1 MMHIKSS
8 PTTPLVAGEKRP
20 KKESSQPQDTRK
32 VSSFI
37 QRFYLFG
44 NSPSTPHGAEAEP
57 EAPKVKKTKV
67 SNQQTTGDT
76 QPNSKSAATARPG
89 SSPST
94 DGTVSSSSEPSE
106 ELNPVQYPSYSVQRL
121 RQFWNNRLLSNQQ
134 PTGSSIDTLVRKA
147 KSATIGAPTGA
158 AARTVLRKSPSP
170 KATTRFQRNGSI
182 TRSGRRRFGTLDS
195 TESVRSGLDV
205 NLQRSAQPPKRSSH
219 AALLS
224 PDREAQRTLVE
235 KRPCVGS
242 TPVTAGPSA
251 RESFPLAVSTP
262 NGNQIH
268 WARRTELLGIR
279 ALTQEEKKQCAKMPL
294 RVENYVNS
302 YIDVDIQSVGG
313 QDEPTRNVSVPVQEP
328 PKDAL
333 EKLPPIPNTSTPVTT
348 PVRQPSTSSL
358 GRKGN
363 TPTRK
368 ISFMNNISPYNRKL
382 LACNGT
388 KVAALTSK
396 FNQMIQQDAGLLA
409 QVQKR
414 GGYLHK
420 CGNVAYKVIEDP
432 GSDGVYGFTSTG
444 RMSSARSSLRKKHSN
459 ASATSGGGSTAAAAT
474 ATATATAATAAG
486 TAGNR
491 TDESSDEI
499 SSSASSKNSSLRK
512 TGLRK
517 RPSLRKNIYRRPEWE
532 TGRSSLGVRKVL
544 EMFEPNL
551 HHGRGKRAE
560 SGDTGKP
567 PPGRSKPKVPDK
579 SEQVLQKTK
588 DFKSKKVVSEVV
600 EKSNRGALNEQVEEV
615 RGDVATASSADEHVV
630 DGSRQETNDSSAV
643 SEEAKSNDVSPKEAK
658 KGSNGITSKL
668 HKNSPRE
675 ASNAIVPSKGE
686 NLEPTEV
693 LSDGNNSFGEIHP
706 SHNWMDGTYD
716 QIDLE
721 EPTNGK
727 EISAVSKPNEII
739 SSQKVLKE
747 KEKSKSAVSKIQERL
762 TFRSSKKVTVENT
775 APRKEPS
782 EGVANRSDHDLGEDQ
797 AAYSSVEK
805 GSKQVT
811 EEPSPYH
818 AVKTSTGSN
827 QELIDVLPD
836 GDSSFGELHPSYNWT
851 DGTYDRKYVE
861 QAAQINAAYSSV
873 EKGSKKVTE
882 EPSLYNSVK
891 ASTGVNQELIE
902 VLSDGESSF
911 GELHPSY
918 SWMDGTYDQIDL
930 EEPTHGKEIAVAT
943 TEMSGSQKDP
953 KEKEKG
959 KSAVSKIQERLTF
972 RSSKKVA
979 VENPAPRKEPSE
991 EVANLSDNDFGE
1003 NHAEYSFLE
1012 KGSKQVTEEPS
1023 PHGAVQPDSSQT
1035 ETVVTSP
1042 KEGKEK
1048 KRSKSTVS
1056 KIYERLTFRS
1066 SKKMAAPSER
1076 SDEVVIIRE
1085 AEDANRKAPGLRRS
1099 FVSSIEIPSIHP
1111 DERAVASPSPE
1122 ASREESTE
1130 KDSSEQKILEAIS
1143 AVSQRIDNL
1152 SKSFSDLTLTD
1163 DENTQAKRT
1172 ADAEQEEDVQQVRP
1186 NASFLFRGMGSAG
1199 SRAGLDSKHASQ
1211 HNIVEAVNTVVINKS
1226 LSMDDH
1232 HFPCAR
1238 GETGRMSLNERSRAQ
1253 RGLEDDYEPV
1263 IQPEEKLPS
1272 AAGSKFCSTP
1282 SITIDLSELTSKI
1295 ESFVHKSKRESD
1307 NIYQS
1312 IPIKSQGTGNTALL
1326 HQPEDAISVNSYES
1340 FENYESIEHELLSST
1355 RKQNPEKASGEE
1367 DTYEICSPPPELP
1380 PAREDSRNDL
1390 TLPQPKRNLS
1400 SSPKTLPKHLQV
1412 TYQSNYE
1419 RIKYSKI
1426 PPRPPKPEEVPLP
1439 PRNSSTASTGATSSA
1454 ANVTLEASTSHSSST
1469 EQASSGAGGDL
1480 LDKSPHRQERIYEE
1494 NIYDTIRSADGV
1506 DYDDP
1511 ACGSAEL
1518 DPTQTTQPGGIRVGL
1533 SSRARQQPS
1542 PPADNV
1548 SLVSSN
1554 CYESI
1559 GLRLEYE
1566 RSMMLARRNL
1576 AGGSTTTLASDQIT
1590 NSLYGVT
1597 AGLASLTPPSERGSD
1612 TSNSADW
1619 TDISDEDET
1628 GERAD
1633 VTTAMTTGGS
1643 KRPNFIVVRERK
1655 RTHQTPLRSRKLAR
1669 ISHPKIDDD
1678 SDHHYESLYSIGS
1691 NDGRH
1696 QHQHDS
1702 NYTTL
1707 PSHAEG
1713 SPLSGNVTSGVNFH
1727 EHRAGGGGGGDASA
1741 AMLLPPDDE
1750 FDSFDSDDTDYEDE
1764 DDDRNRARTDSG
1776 VDIRNAKLP
1785 DPPPSSSQVYV
1796 LVQKIKNLGTL
1807 SEIAKSFH
1815 KLSKKKGTKGA
1826 TTTAGAGGG
1835 TYENTVLGSKH
1846 AGTKTGSKG
1855 MSSSTSSKSFKL
1867 PPLPLVGGGGG
1878 VPKPPPEDY
1887 EGAAVGSPHSG
1898 SHPAPPGSSL
1908 LLPASSPSLS
1918 SASTTA
1924 NRAAAATP
1932 LISSP
1937 VPEQSSSAGVRSTS
1951 ESSNVSGN
1959 VPKAPGTAGFS
1970 PADGATRKKSKSTK
1984 SLRSKLRKSLVSDST
1999 SLNIGSSFNGSRS
2012 TFYVTS
2018 ADVDSGIFNGSDGCL
2033 NPSASSVSQSQEMP
2047 TKPAEDNRRK
2057 SIASATGTTG
2067 HGRPTIPPPPPPAE
2081 AGKRTAASS
2090 SVSPLLAAS
2099 NSKSVSKKLGA
2110 TSWYAECGVFKQPH
2124 SFGTGSDQSL
2134 SNGKGDGSISPR
2146 SSLPPKDGGPTG
2158 AGSGGGVGG
2167 GNDRTLTSNGHTSAS
2182 SWYADIY
2189 QTSGASVASSSES
2202 SGVSTGGEGGPGD
2215 DHSHSMFVN
2224 EPLYQI
2230 YNAAKLESITR
2241 DIDAEISGRS
2251 EAELYDDGYEKI
2263 AERNRRRKTG
2273 GTGEQEGAEEGDE
2286 GGCSSSS
2293 GSSSTDGD
2301 DRGDDSA
2308 MHLRKPSRPTALE
2321 LIEPHI
2327 GKLRTLWCEVPE
2339 VRNSEILATLTPT
2352 EKRLQEAKFEI
2363 LTSEASYLKSLNL
2376 LRTHFVNHPAFRD
2389 TRILSSSE
2397 RKTLFSSIIPVQECS
2412 DRLLCDLENCWQDN
2426 IMLLGLSHSIYKH
2439 AEKHFHVY
2447 VTYCEHQAKI
2457 DRTLKALKANKPEFA
2472 RTLAALEAD
2481 PVCCSLSLSSFLMLP
2496 MQRIT
2501 RMRLLLDAVLQRCHP
2516 DDDDEFG
2523 SWESTFVL
2531 INRILTQCNDAAHRS
2546 EQLYEMELLSR
2557 QIEFPTNVRPLA
2569 IVPCGIGAAPSTMHR
2584 KLEKRG
2590 DLVHVLWR
2598 GDDAKLTFGKKFS
2611 KSNVYAFLFTDL
2623 LVLTKKKSDES
2634 YLVIDYCQRALLTVS
2649 SGDIVTGL
2657 PAKEMQTIG
2666 KNLIIMTLLENHE
2679 GKTIEMILS
2688 CPSETERERWLMVT
2702 EPPASE
2708 NPDEKIYEQW
2718 DCPQVIAVHP
2728 YQALQP
2734 DELDLDIKD
2743 VVNVHRKMAD
2753 GWYEGERIRDGAVGW
2768 FPSNYTKEIPSA
2780 HIRAKHIKQRHLLL
2794 TYTSKYIDTAT
2805 KAHHHYH
2812 NYYHQPQHQ
2821 QHHHHQLHHKQQH
2834 LQHQQQYHHHHQQQQ
2849 SKK

>member
-8 PTTPLVAGEKRP
+8 PTTPVVGEKRP
-20 KKESSQPQDTRK
+20 RAERRESPQQEPRK

-44 NSPSTPHGAEAEP
+44 NNANTPLDPEAET
-57 EAPKVKKTKV
+57 ETPKVKKAKA
-67 SNQQTTGDT
+67 SEQQTVDVKRDLK
-76 QPNSKSAATARPG
+76 P
-89 SSPST
+89 
-94 DGTVSSSSEPSE
+94 TVRSSSSESTVVGVQSSSDASE
-106 ELNPVQYPSYSVQRL
+106 ESNPVQYPSYSVQRL
-121 RQFWNNRLLSNQQ
+121 RQFWNNRLLSGSNQQ
-134 PTGSSIDTLVRKA
+134 TPSGSSIDTLVRKA

-170 KATTRFQRNGSI
+170 KAVTRFHRNGSI
-182 TRSGRRRFGTLDS
+182 TRSGRRRLTIDNSDS
-195 TESVRSGLDV
+195 TRIGADTCLRST
-205 NLQRSAQPPKRSSH
+205 QPPKRSSQ

-224 PDREAQRTLVE
+224 PDRGEVQRALVE
-235 KRPCVGS
+235 KRQCVGS
-242 TPVTAGPSA
+242 PTVASGSTV
-251 RESFPLAVSTP
+251 RDSFPLAIASST
-262 NGNQIH
+262 GSQIH

-279 ALTQEEKKQCAKMPL
+279 AVTREEKKQSLKMPL
-294 RVENYVNS
+294 RAENYVNS
-302 YIDVDIQSVGG
+302 FIDVDIQSVVE
-313 QDEPTRNVSVPVQEP
+313 QDNDKAMEAPHELPNEAV
-328 PKDAL
+328 
-333 EKLPPIPNTSTPVTT
+333 EKLPPISISNTPAT
-348 PVRQPSTSSL
+348 PVRQPNTSSL

-368 ISFMNNISPYNRKL
+368 ISFLNNISPYNRKL

-396 FNQMIQQDAGLLA
+396 FNQMIQQDAGLLE

-432 GSDGVYGFTSTG
+432 GTEGIYGFTASG
-444 RMSSARSSLRKKHSN
+444 RNSGARSSLRKKNSN
-459 ASATSGGGSTAAAAT
+459 ASITSAGGTASCAAT
-474 ATATATAATAAG
+474 G
-486 TAGNR
+486 GNK

-499 SSSASSKNSSLRK
+499 SSVSSKNSSIRK

-517 RPSLRKNIYRRPEWE
+517 RPSLRKNIYRRPDWE

-551 HHGRGKRAE
+551 HHSRGKRTE

-588 DFKSKKVVSEVV
+588 SKKVIREGGDRNNKRIQKDTLQSTRNDDSVDEMM
-600 EKSNRGALNEQVEEV
+600 EE
-615 RGDVATASSADEHVV
+615 SVV
-630 DGSRQETNDSSAV
+630 DGSKQVVTNEMLTDT
-643 SEEAKSNDVSPKEAK
+643 EARIPMPMHC
-658 KGSNGITSKL
+658 T
-668 HKNSPRE
+668 
-675 ASNAIVPSKGE
+675 
-686 NLEPTEV
+686 T
-693 LSDGNNSFGEIHP
+693 LS
-706 SHNWMDGTYD
+706 
-716 QIDLE
+716 
-721 EPTNGK
+721 
-727 EISAVSKPNEII
+727 
-739 SSQKVLKE
+739 SSQKIVFTPKHTTEQEENSSDLLETEECFPLQIASDTTALVENTGENALLSDVDNVFGEVDSIYDRIGEDNCTVHLNAKITTDSNDPIETVASKNEANE
-747 KEKSKSAVSKIQERL
+747 KDKNKSAVSKIHGRL
-762 TFRSSKKVTVENT
+762 MFRSSNKATAEISSPVSETLEENLIL
-775 APRKEPS
+775 PEENNCFS
-782 EGVANRSDHDLGEDQ
+782 EQYAT
-797 AAYSSVEK
+797 YSSIDK
-805 GSKQVT
+805 GNKNTGEAPAEDFVKRNY
-811 EEPSPYH
+811 EMEP
-818 AVKTSTGSN
+818 AT
-827 QELIDVLPD
+827 LP
-836 GDSSFGELHPSYNWT
+836 
-851 DGTYDRKYVE
+851 
-861 QAAQINAAYSSV
+861 
-873 EKGSKKVTE
+873 
-882 EPSLYNSVK
+882 
-891 ASTGVNQELIE
+891 
-902 VLSDGESSF
+902 
-911 GELHPSY
+911 
-918 SWMDGTYDQIDL
+918 
-930 EEPTHGKEIAVAT
+930 KEI
-943 TEMSGSQKDP
+943 
-953 KEKEKG
+953 
-959 KSAVSKIQERLTF
+959 
-972 RSSKKVA
+972 
-979 VENPAPRKEPSE
+979 
-991 EVANLSDNDFGE
+991 
-1003 NHAEYSFLE
+1003 
-1012 KGSKQVTEEPS
+1012 
-1023 PHGAVQPDSSQT
+1023 
-1035 ETVVTSP
+1035 
-1042 KEGKEK
+1042 KEK
-1048 KRSKSTVS
+1048 KKTKSTVS

-1066 SKKMAAPSER
+1066 SKKIVTPLEK
-1076 SDEVVIIRE
+1076 SDELVIIRE
-1085 AEDANRKAPGLRRS
+1085 EDNSRKTTGLRRS
-1099 FVSSIEIPSIHP
+1099 FVSSIEIPSMHSDETSFPPSQHTP
-1111 DERAVASPSPE
+1111 DSS
-1122 ASREESTE
+1122 SG
-1130 KDSSEQKILEAIS
+1130 KDTSEQKILDAIS
-1143 AVSQRIDNL
+1143 VVSQRIDNL
-1152 SKSFSDLTLTD
+1152 SKSFNDLTLS
-1163 DENTQAKRT
+1163 
-1172 ADAEQEEDVQQVRP
+1172 DAEHSKEDTLPNAEEDIQQVRP
-1186 NASFLFRGMGSAG
+1186 NASFLFRGMGAG
-1199 SRAGLDSKHASQ
+1199 GSGVDMGGKHASQ
-1211 HNIVEAVNTVVINKS
+1211 RNIVEAVNTVVINKS
-1226 LSMDDH
+1226 ISMDDH
-1232 HFPCAR
+1232 HFPCSR
-1238 GETGRMSLNERSRAQ
+1238 GEISRMSLNERSRAQ
-1253 RGLEDDYEPV
+1253 HSLENDYELV
-1263 IQPEEKLPS
+1263 TRPEEKPAQLE
-1272 AAGSKFCSTP
+1272 GQVFCSAP
-1282 SITIDLSELTSKI
+1282 SITIDLTELTTKI
-1295 ESFVHKSKRESD
+1295 ESFVHKSKRESE
-1307 NIYQS
+1307 NIYQC
-1312 IPIKSQGTGNTALL
+1312 IPRKSAISNLSQIL
-1326 HQPEDAISVNSYES
+1326 PEDAISINSYES
-1340 FENYESIEHELLSST
+1340 FENYESIEHEALSNM
-1355 RKQNPEKASGEE
+1355 RKQPAEKASREE

-1380 PAREDSRNDL
+1380 PAREDNRNDL

-1400 SSPKTLPKHLQV
+1400 TSPKTLPKHLQV

-1426 PPRPPKPEEVPLP
+1426 PPRPPKPEEIPLP
-1439 PRNSSTASTGATSSA
+1439 PRNNSTTNIATLT
-1454 ANVTLEASTSHSSST
+1454 NVTLESISST
-1469 EQASSGAGGDL
+1469 EATPSPGGDL
-1480 LDKSPHRQERIYEE
+1480 LDKSPHGQENIYEE

-1511 ACGSAEL
+1511 ACGGSSAEMEPSQANNP
-1518 DPTQTTQPGGIRVGL
+1518 PTRVRPSG
-1533 SSRARQQPS
+1533 SRQQPS
-1542 PPADNV
+1542 PPADSV

-1559 GLRLEYE
+1559 GLRLEYD
-1566 RSMMLARRNL
+1566 RHLTLTRRNM

-1590 NSLYGVT
+1590 NSLYGTT
-1597 AGLASLTPPSERGSD
+1597 AGLASLTPPSDRGSD

-1628 GERAD
+1628 ERTDMAP
-1633 VTTAMTTGGS
+1633 TAPGS

-1655 RTHQTPLRSRKLAR
+1655 RIHQTPLRSRKLAR

-1691 NDGRH
+1691 NEDR
-1696 QHQHDS
+1696 QQLVSSYSTSQADRS
-1702 NYTTL
+1702 VL
-1707 PSHAEG
+1707 PSAAG
-1713 SPLSGNVTSGVNFH
+1713 CNFH
-1727 EHRAGGGGGGDASA
+1727 QHRAGDSTA
-1741 AMLLPPDDE
+1741 AILLPNDDE
-1750 FDSFDSDDTDYEDE
+1750 FDSFDSDDTEEDYEDE
-1764 DDDRNRARTDSG
+1764 DEERNRARTDSG

-1785 DPPPSSSQVYV
+1785 DPPPSNSQVYV

-1815 KLSKKKGTKGA
+1815 KLSKKKPTKGSS
-1826 TTTAGAGGG
+1826 TGA
-1835 TYENTVLGSKH
+1835 TYENAATVLSSKPP
-1846 AGTKTGSKG
+1846 GSKG
-1855 MSSSTSSKSFKL
+1855 TKKSSSKTFIKL
-1867 PPLPLVGGGGG
+1867 PLPLVGGGGG

-1887 EGAAVGSPHSG
+1887 EHAPFAGT
-1898 SHPAPPGSSL
+1898 HPAQPGSCL
-1908 LLPASSPSLS
+1908 LLASSQSS
-1918 SASTTA
+1918 SSVSAS
-1924 NRAAAATP
+1924 NPPLAAM
-1932 LISSP
+1932 SSP
-1937 VPEQSSSAGVRSTS
+1937 VPEQSHGPPSTGVRSTS
-1951 ESSNVSGN
+1951 ESSNVSSN
-1959 VPKAPGTAGFS
+1959 MPGPHQSAL
-1970 PADGATRKKSKSTK
+1970 ADSVARKKSKSTK

-2018 ADVDSGIFNGSDGCL
+2018 ADVDSGIFNGSEGCL
-2033 NPSASSVSQSQEMP
+2033 NPPTSVSQSEMGP
-2047 TKPAEDNRRK
+2047 SKPLEDNRRK
-2057 SIASATGTTG
+2057 SIASAIGTTS
-2067 HGRPTIPPPPPPAE
+2067 HHRPSIPPPPPPAE
-2081 AGKRTAASS
+2081 ASKRTNVTSS
-2090 SVSPLLAAS
+2090 LSPLLTA
-2099 NSKSVSKKLGA
+2099 NKSSSKKLGA

-2134 SNGKGDGSISPR
+2134 SGGKPSSISPR
-2146 SSLPPKDGGPTG
+2146 SSIPPKTGDGG
-2158 AGSGGGVGG
+2158 AA
-2167 GNDRTLTSNGHTSAS
+2167 DRTLTNNGHTTS

-2241 DIDAEISGRS
+2241 DIDAEINGRT

-2263 AERNRRRKTG
+2263 AERNRRRTAA
-2273 GTGEQEGAEEGDE
+2273 EGGDE
-2286 GGCSSSS
+2286 GGSTSS
-2293 GSSSTDGD
+2293 GSSSTEGD
-2301 DRGDDSA
+2301 DRSDESSV
-2308 MHLRKPSRPTALE
+2308 HLRKPSRPTALE

-2457 DRTLKALKANKPEFA
+2457 DRTLKALRANKPEFA
-2472 RTLAALEAD
+2472 RTLTALEAD

-2516 DDDDEFG
+2516 EDDDEFG

-2569 IVPCGIGAAPSTMHR
+2569 IVPCGIGAATMHR

-2590 DLVHVLWR
+2590 ELVHLLWR
-2598 GDDAKLTFGKKFS
+2598 GDDAKLTFGKKMS

-2623 LVLTKKKSDES
+2623 LVLTKKKSDDS

-2649 SGDIVTGL
+2649 SGDIVPGL

-2679 GKTIEMILS
+2679 GKTIEMFLS

-2805 KAHHHYH
+2805 KAH
-2812 NYYHQPQHQ
+2812 
-2821 QHHHHQLHHKQQH
+2821 QH
-2834 LQHQQQYHHHHQQQQ
+2834 LHHHQQQQ
-2849 SKK
+2849 QQLQHHYHQHVKK

>member
-67 SNQQTTGDT
+67 SNQQTGDT
-76 QPNSKSAATARPG
+76 QPNCKSAATARPG

-195 TESVRSGLDV
+195 SESVRSGLDV

-224 PDREAQRTLVE
+224 PDREAQRTLVD

-242 TPVTAGPSA
+242 TPATAGSSA

-262 NGNQIH
+262 NGSQIH

-279 ALTQEEKKQCAKMPL
+279 ALTQEEKKQSAKMPL

-313 QDEPTRNVSVPVQEP
+313 QDEPARNVSVPVQEP
-328 PKDAL
+328 PKDVL
-333 EKLPPIPNTSTPVTT
+333 EKLPPIPNTSTPVT
-348 PVRQPSTSSL
+348 PARQPSTSSL

-420 CGNVAYKVIEDP
+420 CGNVAYK
-432 GSDGVYGFTSTG
+432 
-444 RMSSARSSLRKKHSN
+444 
-459 ASATSGGGSTAAAAT
+459 
-474 ATATATAATAAG
+474 
-486 TAGNR
+486 
-491 TDESSDEI
+491 
-499 SSSASSKNSSLRK
+499 
-512 TGLRK
+512 
-517 RPSLRKNIYRRPEWE
+517 WE

-551 HHGRGKRAE
+551 HHGRGKRTE

-588 DFKSKKVVSEVV
+588 DFKSKKVVGEVV
-600 EKSNRGALNEQVEEV
+600 EKSNRG
-615 RGDVATASSADEHVV
+615 G
-630 DGSRQETNDSSAV
+630 
-643 SEEAKSNDVSPKEAK
+643 PK
-658 KGSNGITSKL
+658 
-668 HKNSPRE
+668 
-675 ASNAIVPSKGE
+675 
-686 NLEPTEV
+686 
-693 LSDGNNSFGEIHP
+693 
-706 SHNWMDGTYD
+706 D
-716 QIDLE
+716 QIE
-721 EPTNGK
+721 E
-727 EISAVSKPNEII
+727 
-739 SSQKVLKE
+739 
-747 KEKSKSAVSKIQERL
+747 
-762 TFRSSKKVTVENT
+762 
-775 APRKEPS
+775 
-782 EGVANRSDHDLGEDQ
+782 
-797 AAYSSVEK
+797 
-805 GSKQVT
+805 
-811 EEPSPYH
+811 
-818 AVKTSTGSN
+818 
-827 QELIDVLPD
+827 
-836 GDSSFGELHPSYNWT
+836 
-851 DGTYDRKYVE
+851 
-861 QAAQINAAYSSV
+861 
-873 EKGSKKVTE
+873 
-882 EPSLYNSVK
+882 
-891 ASTGVNQELIE
+891 
-902 VLSDGESSF
+902 
-911 GELHPSY
+911 
-918 SWMDGTYDQIDL
+918 
-930 EEPTHGKEIAVAT
+930 
-943 TEMSGSQKDP
+943 
-953 KEKEKG
+953 
-959 KSAVSKIQERLTF
+959 
-972 RSSKKVA
+972 
-979 VENPAPRKEPSE
+979 
-991 EVANLSDNDFGE
+991 
-1003 NHAEYSFLE
+1003 
-1012 KGSKQVTEEPS
+1012 
-1023 PHGAVQPDSSQT
+1023 
-1035 ETVVTSP
+1035 
-1042 KEGKEK
+1042 
-1048 KRSKSTVS
+1048 
-1056 KIYERLTFRS
+1056 
-1066 SKKMAAPSER
+1066 KMAAPSER

-1085 AEDANRKAPGLRRS
+1085 AEEAYRKASGLRRS

-1163 DENTQAKRT
+1163 DENPQAKRT

-1211 HNIVEAVNTVVINKS
+1211 HNIVEAVNTIVINKS

-1263 IQPEEKLPS
+1263 TRPEEKLPS

-1312 IPIKSQGTGNTALL
+1312 IPIKPHVTGNAALL

-1439 PRNSSTASTGATSSA
+1439 PRNSSTASTGTTSPA

-1518 DPTQTTQPGGIRVGL
+1518 DPTQTTQGGSPGGIRVGL

-1619 TDISDEDET
+1619 TDISDEDEA

-1633 VTTAMTTGGS
+1633 VTTAITTGGS

-1669 ISHPKIDDD
+1669 ISHPKID
-1678 SDHHYESLYSIGS
+1678 
-1691 NDGRH
+1691 
-1696 QHQHDS
+1696 
-1702 NYTTL
+1702 
-1707 PSHAEG
+1707 
-1713 SPLSGNVTSGVNFH
+1713 
-1727 EHRAGGGGGGDASA
+1727 
-1741 AMLLPPDDE
+1741 
-1750 FDSFDSDDTDYEDE
+1750 
-1764 DDDRNRARTDSG
+1764 
-1776 VDIRNAKLP
+1776 
-1785 DPPPSSSQVYV
+1785 
-1796 LVQKIKNLGTL
+1796 
-1807 SEIAKSFH
+1807 
-1815 KLSKKKGTKGA
+1815 
-1826 TTTAGAGGG
+1826 
-1835 TYENTVLGSKH
+1835 
-1846 AGTKTGSKG
+1846 
-1855 MSSSTSSKSFKL
+1855 
-1867 PPLPLVGGGGG
+1867 
-1878 VPKPPPEDY
+1878 
-1887 EGAAVGSPHSG
+1887 
-1898 SHPAPPGSSL
+1898 
-1908 LLPASSPSLS
+1908 
-1918 SASTTA
+1918 
-1924 NRAAAATP
+1924 
-1932 LISSP
+1932 
-1937 VPEQSSSAGVRSTS
+1937 
-1951 ESSNVSGN
+1951 
-1959 VPKAPGTAGFS
+1959 
-1970 PADGATRKKSKSTK
+1970 
-1984 SLRSKLRKSLVSDST
+1984 
-1999 SLNIGSSFNGSRS
+1999 
-2012 TFYVTS
+2012 
-2018 ADVDSGIFNGSDGCL
+2018 
-2033 NPSASSVSQSQEMP
+2033 
-2047 TKPAEDNRRK
+2047 
-2057 SIASATGTTG
+2057 
-2067 HGRPTIPPPPPPAE
+2067 
-2081 AGKRTAASS
+2081 GK
-2090 SVSPLLAAS
+2090 
-2099 NSKSVSKKLGA
+2099 
-2110 TSWYAECGVFKQPH
+2110 
-2124 SFGTGSDQSL
+2124 
-2134 SNGKGDGSISPR
+2134 
-2146 SSLPPKDGGPTG
+2146 
-2158 AGSGGGVGG
+2158 
-2167 GNDRTLTSNGHTSAS
+2167 
-2182 SWYADIY
+2182 
-2189 QTSGASVASSSES
+2189 
-2202 SGVSTGGEGGPGD
+2202 
-2215 DHSHSMFVN
+2215 
-2224 EPLYQI
+2224 
-2230 YNAAKLESITR
+2230 
-2241 DIDAEISGRS
+2241 
-2251 EAELYDDGYEKI
+2251 
-2263 AERNRRRKTG
+2263 
-2273 GTGEQEGAEEGDE
+2273 
-2286 GGCSSSS
+2286 
-2293 GSSSTDGD
+2293 
-2301 DRGDDSA
+2301 
-2308 MHLRKPSRPTALE
+2308 
-2321 LIEPHI
+2321 
-2327 GKLRTLWCEVPE
+2327 
-2339 VRNSEILATLTPT
+2339 
-2352 EKRLQEAKFEI
+2352 
-2363 LTSEASYLKSLNL
+2363 
-2376 LRTHFVNHPAFRD
+2376 
-2389 TRILSSSE
+2389 
-2397 RKTLFSSIIPVQECS
+2397 
-2412 DRLLCDLENCWQDN
+2412 
-2426 IMLLGLSHSIYKH
+2426 
-2439 AEKHFHVY
+2439 
-2447 VTYCEHQAKI
+2447 
-2457 DRTLKALKANKPEFA
+2457 
-2472 RTLAALEAD
+2472 
-2481 PVCCSLSLSSFLMLP
+2481 
-2496 MQRIT
+2496 
-2501 RMRLLLDAVLQRCHP
+2501 
-2516 DDDDEFG
+2516 
-2523 SWESTFVL
+2523 
-2531 INRILTQCNDAAHRS
+2531 
-2546 EQLYEMELLSR
+2546 
-2557 QIEFPTNVRPLA
+2557 
-2569 IVPCGIGAAPSTMHR
+2569 
-2584 KLEKRG
+2584 
-2590 DLVHVLWR
+2590 
-2598 GDDAKLTFGKKFS
+2598 
-2611 KSNVYAFLFTDL
+2611 
-2623 LVLTKKKSDES
+2623 
-2634 YLVIDYCQRALLTVS
+2634 
-2649 SGDIVTGL
+2649 
-2657 PAKEMQTIG
+2657 
-2666 KNLIIMTLLENHE
+2666 
-2679 GKTIEMILS
+2679 
-2688 CPSETERERWLMVT
+2688 
-2702 EPPASE
+2702 
-2708 NPDEKIYEQW
+2708 
-2718 DCPQVIAVHP
+2718 
-2728 YQALQP
+2728 
-2734 DELDLDIKD
+2734 
-2743 VVNVHRKMAD
+2743 
-2753 GWYEGERIRDGAVGW
+2753 
-2768 FPSNYTKEIPSA
+2768 
-2780 HIRAKHIKQRHLLL
+2780 
-2794 TYTSKYIDTAT
+2794 
-2805 KAHHHYH
+2805 
-2812 NYYHQPQHQ
+2812 
-2821 QHHHHQLHHKQQH
+2821 
-2834 LQHQQQYHHHHQQQQ
+2834 
-2849 SKK
+2849 

>member
-8 PTTPLVAGEKRP
+8 PATPVVGEKRP
-20 KKESSQPQDTRK
+20 KPGKREPLQQEPRK

-44 NSPSTPHGAEAEP
+44 NNTSTTFGSEAEP
-57 EAPKVKKTKV
+57 ETPKAKKAKAAE
-67 SNQQTTGDT
+67 QQTVDVKRDT
-76 QPNSKSAATARPG
+76 KSAIR
-89 SSPST
+89 ST
-94 DGTVSSSSEPSE
+94 SSESTGIGTQSQSSDVSDEPS
-106 ELNPVQYPSYSVQRL
+106 PVQYPSYSVQRL
-121 RQFWNNRLLSNQQ
+121 RQFWNNRLLSGSAQQ
-134 PTGSSIDTLVRKA
+134 TATGSSIDTLVRKS
-147 KSATIGAPTGA
+147 KSATIGTPTGV

-170 KATTRFQRNGSI
+170 KAVTRFHRNGSI
-182 TRSGRRRFGTLDS
+182 TRSGRRRLTIDNSDS
-195 TESVRSGLDV
+195 TRIGTEAGFRSTQG
-205 NLQRSAQPPKRSSH
+205 PKRTSQ

-224 PDREAQRTLVE
+224 PDREVQRALVE
-235 KRPCVGS
+235 KRQCVGS
-242 TPVTAGPSA
+242 PTVAAGSTK
-251 RESFPLAVSTP
+251 RDSFPLAIATP
-262 NGNQIH
+262 TGGQIH

-279 ALTQEEKKQCAKMPL
+279 ALTQEEKKQSCKMPL

-302 YIDVDIQSVGG
+302 YIDVDIQSVGE
-313 QDEPTRNVSVPVQEP
+313 QDEGKVKEAIAATHEP
-328 PKDAL
+328 SNDVV
-333 EKLPPIPNTSTPVTT
+333 EKLPPISHTVTPVT
-348 PVRQPSTSSL
+348 PVRQTNTSSL

-368 ISFMNNISPYNRKL
+368 ISFLNNISPYNRKL

-396 FNQMIQQDAGLLA
+396 FNQMIQQDAGLLV

-432 GSDGVYGFTSTG
+432 GTEGGYGFTA
-444 RMSSARSSLRKKHSN
+444 SSRNSGARSSLRKKNSN
-459 ASATSGGGSTAAAAT
+459 ASATSAGGGTT
-474 ATATATAATAAG
+474 GGAG
-486 TAGNR
+486 TAGGNK

-499 SSSASSKNSSLRK
+499 SSVSSKNSSIRK

-517 RPSLRKNIYRRPEWE
+517 RPSLRKNIYRRPDWE
-532 TGRSSLGVRKVL
+532 AGRSSLGVRKVL

-551 HHGRGKRAE
+551 HHTRGKRAE

-588 DFKSKKVVSEVV
+588 DIKSKKVTNGAGDRDNKRIQTDASHVS
-600 EKSNRGALNEQVEEV
+600 
-615 RGDVATASSADEHVV
+615 GDVESAEMIEQCVV
-630 DGSRQETNDSSAV
+630 DGGEEVTNEKLNVSEAYVPMPGECNSLNDSQKIVFTPKHTTEQDKNKNDSSKIYEYLPIEVSSDSIVPLVDNSEDSTTLRSVNSNV
-643 SEEAKSNDVSPKEAK
+643 SEELDSSCDRIGFVENSAIDINEKATTINIQPIETVIAINEA
-658 KGSNGITSKL
+658 
-668 HKNSPRE
+668 
-675 ASNAIVPSKGE
+675 
-686 NLEPTEV
+686 
-693 LSDGNNSFGEIHP
+693 
-706 SHNWMDGTYD
+706 
-716 QIDLE
+716 
-721 EPTNGK
+721 
-727 EISAVSKPNEII
+727 NER
-739 SSQKVLKE
+739 
-747 KEKSKSAVSKIQERL
+747 EKSKSAASKIHGRL
-762 TFRSSKKVTVENT
+762 TFRSSK
-775 APRKEPS
+775 
-782 EGVANRSDHDLGEDQ
+782 
-797 AAYSSVEK
+797 
-805 GSKQVT
+805 
-811 EEPSPYH
+811 
-818 AVKTSTGSN
+818 TSTTEISPALSEKLDEN
-827 QELIDVLPD
+827 VTLSQEDD
-836 GDSSFGELHPSYNWT
+836 SFGEHYAT
-851 DGTYDRKYVE
+851 
-861 QAAQINAAYSSV
+861 YSSID
-873 EKGSKKVTE
+873 KGNKNAGETTTDISTKRSNDM
-882 EPSLYNSVK
+882 EP
-891 ASTGVNQELIE
+891 
-902 VLSDGESSF
+902 
-911 GELHPSY
+911 
-918 SWMDGTYDQIDL
+918 
-930 EEPTHGKEIAVAT
+930 
-943 TEMSGSQKDP
+943 
-953 KEKEKG
+953 
-959 KSAVSKIQERLTF
+959 VS
-972 RSSKKVA
+972 
-979 VENPAPRKEPSE
+979 
-991 EVANLSDNDFGE
+991 
-1003 NHAEYSFLE
+1003 
-1012 KGSKQVTEEPS
+1012 
-1023 PHGAVQPDSSQT
+1023 
-1035 ETVVTSP
+1035 SP
-1042 KEGKEK
+1042 KEIKEK
-1048 KRSKSTVS
+1048 KKSKSTVS

-1066 SKKMAAPSER
+1066 SKKIVTPLEK
-1076 SDEVVIIRE
+1076 SDELVIIRE
-1085 AEDANRKAPGLRRS
+1085 EDNSRKATGLRRS
-1099 FVSSIEIPSIHP
+1099 FVSSIEIPTIHL
-1111 DERAVASPSPE
+1111 DEAIAPSSYAPTPE
-1122 ASREESTE
+1122 ASSG
-1130 KDSSEQKILEAIS
+1130 KDTSEQKILDAIN

-1152 SKSFSDLTLTD
+1152 SKSFNDLTLTD
-1163 DENTQAKRT
+1163 SELSKEYTPPSAE
-1172 ADAEQEEDVQQVRP
+1172 ADIQQVRP
-1186 NASFLFRGMGSAG
+1186 NTSFLFRGMGAG
-1199 SRAGLDSKHASQ
+1199 GSNADMGSKHASQ
-1211 HNIVEAVNTVVINKS
+1211 RKIVEAVNTVVINKS
-1226 LSMDDH
+1226 ISMDDH
-1232 HFPCAR
+1232 HFPYAR
-1238 GETGRMSLNERSRAQ
+1238 GEIGRMSLNERSRVQ
-1253 RGLEDDYEPV
+1253 RSLEDDYELVTRPD
-1263 IQPEEKLPS
+1263 EKPAQS
-1272 AAGSKFCSTP
+1272 VETVSCSSP
-1282 SITIDLSELTSKI
+1282 SITIDLTELTSKI

-1312 IPIKSQGTGNTALL
+1312 IPRKCSTTSKSHLL
-1326 HQPEDAISVNSYES
+1326 PEDTISINSYES
-1340 FENYESIEHELLSST
+1340 FENYESIEHDVLTST
-1355 RKQNPEKASGEE
+1355 RKQNTEVASREE

-1380 PAREDSRNDL
+1380 PAREDNRNDL

-1400 SSPKTLPKHLQV
+1400 TSPKTLPKHLQV

-1426 PPRPPKPEEVPLP
+1426 PPRPPKPEEIPLP
-1439 PRNSSTASTGATSSA
+1439 PRNNSTTNIAILP
-1454 ANVTLEASTSHSSST
+1454 NVLVESISST
-1469 EQASSGAGGDL
+1469 EDTPSPGGDL
-1480 LDKSPHRQERIYEE
+1480 LDKSPHGQENIYEE

-1511 ACGSAEL
+1511 ACGGSSAEME
-1518 DPTQTTQPGGIRVGL
+1518 PTQANSPPSRV
-1533 SSRARQQPS
+1533 SPRQQPS
-1542 PPADNV
+1542 PPADSV

-1559 GLRLEYE
+1559 GLRLEYD
-1566 RSMMLARRNL
+1566 RNLTLTRRNM

-1590 NSLYGVT
+1590 NSLYGTT

-1628 GERAD
+1628 ERTDMAPI
-1633 VTTAMTTGGS
+1633 APGS

-1691 NDGRH
+1691 NEDRQQHVSNCSTSHGDKPVLSSPAGINFH
-1696 QHQHDS
+1696 QH
-1702 NYTTL
+1702 
-1707 PSHAEG
+1707 
-1713 SPLSGNVTSGVNFH
+1713 
-1727 EHRAGGGGGGDASA
+1727 RAAVEPNASI
-1741 AMLLPPDDE
+1741 LLPNDDE
-1750 FDSFDSDDTDYEDE
+1750 FDSFDSDDTEEDYED
-1764 DDDRNRARTDSG
+1764 DDEERNRARTDSG

-1815 KLSKKKGTKGA
+1815 KLSKKKPTKGS
-1826 TTTAGAGGG
+1826 AGA
-1835 TYENTVLGSKH
+1835 TYENAATVLSPKLPGK
-1846 AGTKTGSKG
+1846 GTK
-1855 MSSSTSSKSFKL
+1855 SKSFKL
-1867 PPLPLVGGGGG
+1867 PIPLVGGGGG

-1887 EGAAVGSPHSG
+1887 ENAPFSG
-1898 SHPAPPGSSL
+1898 THPVPPGSSL
-1908 LLPASSPSLS
+1908 LLASSQS
-1918 SASTTA
+1918 SSSVSMS
-1924 NRAAAATP
+1924 NPPYAAV
-1932 LISSP
+1932 SSP
-1937 VPEQSSSAGVRSTS
+1937 IPEQTLGPPSAGVRSTS
-1951 ESSNVSGN
+1951 ESSNVSSY
-1959 VPKAPGTAGFS
+1959 VPGSQQSAL
-1970 PADGATRKKSKSTK
+1970 ADCATRKKSKSTK

-2018 ADVDSGIFNGSDGCL
+2018 ADVDSGIFNGSEGCF
-2033 NPSASSVSQSQEMP
+2033 NPPTSVSQSDMGSS
-2047 TKPAEDNRRK
+2047 KPLDDHRRK
-2057 SIASATGTTG
+2057 SIASAIGTTS
-2067 HGRPTIPPPPPPAE
+2067 HHRPTIPPPPPPAE
-2081 AGKRTAASS
+2081 TGKRTSITSS
-2090 SVSPLLAAS
+2090 LSPELSA
-2099 NSKSVSKKLGA
+2099 NKSSSKKLGA

-2134 SNGKGDGSISPR
+2134 SGGKPSSISPR
-2146 SSLPPKDGGPTG
+2146 SSIPAKNGD
-2158 AGSGGGVGG
+2158 AAVHVE
-2167 GNDRTLTSNGHTSAS
+2167 RTLPNGGHTTS

-2241 DIDAEISGRS
+2241 DIDAEISGRT

-2263 AERNRRRKTG
+2263 AERNRRRN
-2273 GTGEQEGAEEGDE
+2273 AAEGDE
-2286 GGCSSSS
+2286 GGSTTS

-2301 DRGDDSA
+2301 DRSDESS

-2457 DRTLKALKANKPEFA
+2457 DRTLKALRANKPEFA
-2472 RTLAALEAD
+2472 RTLTALEAD

-2516 DDDDEFG
+2516 EDDDEFS

-2569 IVPCGIGAAPSTMHR
+2569 IVPCGIGAATMHR

-2590 DLVHVLWR
+2590 ELVHLLWR
-2598 GDDAKLTFGKKFS
+2598 GDDAKLTFGKKIS

-2649 SGDIVTGL
+2649 SGDIVPGL
-2657 PAKEMQTIG
+2657 PAKEMHAIG

-2679 GKTIEMILS
+2679 GKTIEMFLS

-2805 KAHHHYH
+2805 KGH
-2812 NYYHQPQHQ
+2812 
-2821 QHHHHQLHHKQQH
+2821 QH
-2834 LQHQQQYHHHHQQQQ
+2834 LHQQQQ
-2849 SKK
+2849 QQLQHHYQQHGKK

>member
-89 SSPST
+89 STPST

-106 ELNPVQYPSYSVQRL
+106 ELHPVQYPSYSVQRL

-195 TESVRSGLDV
+195 SESVRSGLDV

-262 NGNQIH
+262 NGSQIH

-279 ALTQEEKKQCAKMPL
+279 ALTQEEKKQSAKMPL

-313 QDEPTRNVSVPVQEP
+313 QDEPARNVTVPVQEP
-328 PKDAL
+328 PKDVL

-348 PVRQPSTSSL
+348 PARQPSTSSL

-459 ASATSGGGSTAAAAT
+459 ASATTGGGATA
-474 ATATATAATAAG
+474 ATATATAATSAG

-615 RGDVATASSADEHVV
+615 RGDVATARTADEHVV
-630 DGSRQETNDSSAV
+630 DGYRQETKESSPV
-643 SEEAKSNDVSPKEAK
+643 SKEAKSKDVSPKEAK

-693 LSDGNNSFGEIHP
+693 LSDGNNSFGEMHP

-727 EISAVSKPNEII
+727 EISAVSKPNEMI

-782 EGVANRSDHDLGEDQ
+782 EGVANHSDHDLGEDQ

-805 GSKQVT
+805 GSNQVT
-811 EEPSPYH
+811 EEPSP
-818 AVKTSTGSN
+818 VKTSTGSN

-882 EPSLYNSVK
+882 EPSPYNSVK
-891 ASTGVNQELIE
+891 ASTGANQELIE

-911 GELHPSY
+911 RELHPSY

-930 EEPTHGKEIAVAT
+930 EEPTHGKEIAVASAT
-943 TEMSGSQKDP
+943 TEMNASQKDP

-979 VENPAPRKEPSE
+979 VENAAPRKEPSE
-991 EVANLSDNDFGE
+991 EVAILSDDDFGE

-1099 FVSSIEIPSIHP
+1099 FMSSIEIPSIHP

-1130 KDSSEQKILEAIS
+1130 NDSSEQKILEAIS

-1312 IPIKSQGTGNTALL
+1312 IPIKSQGTSNTALL

-1518 DPTQTTQPGGIRVGL
+1518 DPMQTTQPGGIRVGL

-1633 VTTAMTTGGS
+1633 VTTAMATGGS

-1696 QHQHDS
+1696 QHQHDA

-1707 PSHAEG
+1707 PPHVDG
-1713 SPLSGNVTSGVNFH
+1713 SLLSGNAASGVNFH
-1727 EHRAGGGGGGDASA
+1727 EHRAGGGGGDASA

-1826 TTTAGAGGG
+1826 TTATGAGAGGG
-1835 TYENTVLGSKH
+1835 TYENT
-1846 AGTKTGSKG
+1846 
-1855 MSSSTSSKSFKL
+1855 
-1867 PPLPLVGGGGG
+1867 
-1878 VPKPPPEDY
+1878 
-1887 EGAAVGSPHSG
+1887 
-1898 SHPAPPGSSL
+1898 
-1908 LLPASSPSLS
+1908 
-1918 SASTTA
+1918 
-1924 NRAAAATP
+1924 
-1932 LISSP
+1932 
-1937 VPEQSSSAGVRSTS
+1937 
-1951 ESSNVSGN
+1951 SSNVSGN

-2047 TKPAEDNRRK
+2047 TKSAEDNRRK

-2158 AGSGGGVGG
+2158 AGPGGGTGGGG

-2273 GTGEQEGAEEGDE
+2273 GAGEQEGAEEGDE

-2301 DRGDDSA
+2301 DRGDDSS

-2821 QHHHHQLHHKQQH
+2821 QQHHHHQLHHKQQH
-2834 LQHQQQYHHHHQQQQ
+2834 LPHQQQYHHHQQQQ

>member
-8 PTTPLVAGEKRP
+8 PTTPLAGEKRP
-20 KKESSQPQDTRK
+20 KPDKREQTAQQESRK

-44 NSPSTPHGAEAEP
+44 NNTSTPLSGTPEPEP
-57 EAPKVKKTKV
+57 EAPKVKKAKGPEQ
-67 SNQQTTGDT
+67 QQTVDVKCDRRGEL
-76 QPNSKSAATARPG
+76 R
-89 SSPST
+89 
-94 DGTVSSSSEPSE
+94 SSSSESTAGTQSSSDASE
-106 ELNPVQYPSYSVQRL
+106 ESSPVQYPSYSVQRL
-121 RQFWNNRLLSNQQ
+121 RQFWNNRLLTGSNP
-134 PTGSSIDTLVRKA
+134 PTSVSGSSIDTLVRKA

-170 KATTRFQRNGSI
+170 KPGTRFQRNGSI
-182 TRSGRRRFGTLDS
+182 TRSGRRRVTLDGS
-195 TESVRSGLDV
+195 D
-205 NLQRSAQPPKRSSH
+205 SARTGSNVTSLRCTQAPKRTSQ

-224 PDREAQRTLVE
+224 PDREGQRTLVE

-242 TPVTAGPSA
+242 PTVASGSTL
-251 RESFPLAVSTP
+251 RDSFPLAVSTP
-262 NGNQIH
+262 TGSQIH
-268 WARRTELLGIR
+268 WARRTELLRIR
-279 ALTQEEKKQCAKMPL
+279 ALSKEEKKQHNKMPL
-294 RVENYVNS
+294 RVENYVNN
-302 YIDVDIQSVGG
+302 YIDVDIQSVGE
-313 QDEPTRNVSVPVQEP
+313 QDGSAKKAQPAVQEP
-328 PKDAL
+328 PKDVV
-333 EKLPPIPNTSTPVTT
+333 EKLPPMFQAAPLPTLVT
-348 PVRQPSTSSL
+348 RQPNTSSL

-368 ISFMNNISPYNRKL
+368 ISFLNNISPYNRKL

-396 FNQMIQQDAGLLA
+396 FNQMIQQDAALLE

-432 GSDGVYGFTSTG
+432 GSDGGYGFASSG
-444 RMSSARSSLRKKHSN
+444 RNSGARSSLRKKNSN
-459 ASATSGGGSTAAAAT
+459 ASATSGGGAAAC
-474 ATATATAATAAG
+474 
-486 TAGNR
+486 GNR

-499 SSSASSKNSSLRK
+499 SSVSSKNSSIRK

-517 RPSLRKNIYRRPEWE
+517 RPSLRKNIYRRPDWE
-532 TGRSSLGVRKVL
+532 AGRSSLGVRKVL

-551 HHGRGKRAE
+551 HHARGKRTE
-560 SGDTGKP
+560 TGDTGKP
-567 PPGRSKPKVPDK
+567 PPGRNSKPKVPDK

-588 DFKSKKVVSEVV
+588 DIKSKKVASEGV
-600 EKSNRGALNEQVEEV
+600 EGSSKKTRKDPTLASGETREMSEQ
-615 RGDVATASSADEHVV
+615 TVV
-630 DGSRQETNDSSAV
+630 DGGNQVLINEKAQIYVSGEYNTLNNSQEMIVIPKLTSAQDEEKGDASKVQHSFQDQPSSKV
-643 SEEAKSNDVSPKEAK
+643 SSDQP
-658 KGSNGITSKL
+658 
-668 HKNSPRE
+668 
-675 ASNAIVPSKGE
+675 NA
-686 NLEPTEV
+686 TD
-693 LSDGNNSFGEIHP
+693 LSDTEESRDNQQSTEDNSFGELYSTAASYDRIDFEETIA
-706 SHNWMDGTYD
+706 SHANVT
-716 QIDLE
+716 
-721 EPTNGK
+721 
-727 EISAVSKPNEII
+727 EII
-739 SSQKVLKE
+739 AVVPVDETTE
-747 KEKSKSAVSKIQERL
+747 KDKSRNSVSRVHERL
-762 TFRSSKKVTVENT
+762 TFRTSKKSSTDMCSPVSEIPDENT
-775 APRKEPS
+775 LQS
-782 EGVANRSDHDLGEDQ
+782 EDDSSSFSQQYAT
-797 AAYSSVEK
+797 YSSIEK
-805 GSKQVT
+805 GNKNTAVT
-811 EEPSPYH
+811 PVY
-818 AVKTSTGSN
+818 
-827 QELIDVLPD
+827 D
-836 GDSSFGELHPSYNWT
+836 DSI
-851 DGTYDRKYVE
+851 
-861 QAAQINAAYSSV
+861 AA
-873 EKGSKKVTE
+873 
-882 EPSLYNSVK
+882 P
-891 ASTGVNQELIE
+891 
-902 VLSDGESSF
+902 
-911 GELHPSY
+911 P
-918 SWMDGTYDQIDL
+918 
-930 EEPTHGKEIAVAT
+930 KEI
-943 TEMSGSQKDP
+943 
-953 KEKEKG
+953 
-959 KSAVSKIQERLTF
+959 
-972 RSSKKVA
+972 
-979 VENPAPRKEPSE
+979 
-991 EVANLSDNDFGE
+991 
-1003 NHAEYSFLE
+1003 
-1012 KGSKQVTEEPS
+1012 
-1023 PHGAVQPDSSQT
+1023 
-1035 ETVVTSP
+1035 
-1042 KEGKEK
+1042 KEK
-1048 KRSKSTVS
+1048 KKSRSTVS

-1066 SKKMAAPSER
+1066 SKKIVPPAEK
-1076 SDEVVIIRE
+1076 SDELVIIRE
-1085 AEDANRKAPGLRRS
+1085 EDSIRKATGLRRS
-1099 FVSSIEIPSIHP
+1099 FVSSIEIPTMQLDP
-1111 DERAVASPSPE
+1111 SPSLPSPRQPTPPE
-1122 ASREESTE
+1122 ATIEQ
-1130 KDSSEQKILEAIS
+1130 DNSEQKILDAIS

-1152 SKSFSDLTLTD
+1152 SKSFNDLTLTD
-1163 DENTQAKRT
+1163 VADLEQAST
-1172 ADAEQEEDVQQVRP
+1172 SPSAAGDNVQQMRP
-1186 NASFLFRGMGSAG
+1186 NASFLFRGMGAG
-1199 SRAGLDSKHASQ
+1199 VPGFGDKESRHASQ
-1211 HNIVEAVNTVVINKS
+1211 RNIVEAVNTVVINKS
-1226 LSMDDH
+1226 ISMDDH

-1238 GETGRMSLNERSRAQ
+1238 GETGRISLNERTRVQ
-1253 RGLEDDYEPV
+1253 RSIDDDYELV
-1263 IQPEEKLPS
+1263 TRPEEKFLPTIGS
-1272 AAGSKFCSTP
+1272 AFCSTP

-1312 IPIKSQGTGNTALL
+1312 IPRKSSAESKGHLL
-1326 HQPEDAISVNSYES
+1326 PEDAISVNSYES
-1340 FENYESIEHELLSST
+1340 FENYESIEHEILSST
-1355 RKQNPEKASGEE
+1355 RKQNAEEASHEE

-1380 PAREDSRNDL
+1380 PAREDNRNDL

-1400 SSPKTLPKHLQV
+1400 TSPKTLPKHLQV

-1426 PPRPPKPEEVPLP
+1426 PPRPPKPQEIPLP
-1439 PRNSSTASTGATSSA
+1439 PRNNSTTNIATPANALLESTC
-1454 ANVTLEASTSHSSST
+1454 ST
-1469 EQASSGAGGDL
+1469 ETAPSPGGDL
-1480 LDKSPHRQERIYEE
+1480 LDKSPHGRESIYEE
-1494 NIYDTIRSADGV
+1494 NIYDTIRSADDGV

-1511 ACGSAEL
+1511 ACGGSSAEMEGPAQ
-1518 DPTQTTQPGGIRVGL
+1518 PTTSNPPSRGKPP
-1533 SSRARQQPS
+1533 SRAREQPPS

-1559 GLRLEYE
+1559 GSRLEYE
-1566 RSMMLARRNL
+1566 RNLTLTRRNM

-1590 NSLYGVT
+1590 NSLYGT
-1597 AGLASLTPPSERGSD
+1597 TTGLASLTPPSERGSD

-1628 GERAD
+1628 ECAD
-1633 VTTAMTTGGS
+1633 LVVAPGMSGS

-1691 NDGRH
+1691 NEDRLQQHDASYSTSPHHADGSSSVGSNFH
-1696 QHQHDS
+1696 QHR
-1702 NYTTL
+1702 T
-1707 PSHAEG
+1707 
-1713 SPLSGNVTSGVNFH
+1713 
-1727 EHRAGGGGGGDASA
+1727 GDPTA
-1741 AMLLPPDDE
+1741 AILLPNDDE
-1750 FDSFDSDDTDYEDE
+1750 FDSFDSDDTEEDYED
-1764 DDDRNRARTDSG
+1764 DDEERSRARTDSG

-1815 KLSKKKGTKGA
+1815 KLSKKKTTKGA
-1826 TTTAGAGGG
+1826 T
-1835 TYENTVLGSKH
+1835 YENAPTPKH
-1846 AGTKTGSKG
+1846 PGKGTK
-1855 MSSSTSSKSFKL
+1855 TSSKSFKL
-1867 PPLPLVGGGGG
+1867 PIPLVSGGGGG
-1878 VPKPPPEDY
+1878 GVVPKPPPEDY
-1887 EGAAVGSPHSG
+1887 ENAPYPGSGGTQAVL
-1898 SHPAPPGSSL
+1898 PGSSL
-1908 LLPASSPSLS
+1908 LLASSQSLS
-1918 SASTTA
+1918 SVATS
-1924 NRAAAATP
+1924 NSPYAA
-1932 LISSP
+1932 ISSP
-1937 VPEQSSSAGVRSTS
+1937 LVQEQSLGGSSSTGVRSTS
-1951 ESSNVSGN
+1951 ESSNVSSN
-1959 VPKAPGTAGFS
+1959 VPKPHQGGSAPTDAAG
-1970 PADGATRKKSKSTK
+1970 TRKKSKNTK

-2018 ADVDSGIFNGSDGCL
+2018 ADVDSGIFNGSEGCL
-2033 NPSASSVSQSQEMP
+2033 NPQSTSSCTGMSQSEMMGSS
-2047 TKPAEDNRRK
+2047 KAMEDNRRK
-2057 SIASATGTTG
+2057 SIASATGTTC
-2067 HGRPTIPPPPPPAE
+2067 HHRPKIPPPPPPGE
-2081 AGKRTAASS
+2081 ASKRMSVSS
-2090 SVSPLLAAS
+2090 SLSPLLVS
-2099 NSKSVSKKLGA
+2099 NKSSNKKLGA

-2134 SNGKGDGSISPR
+2134 SGGKGGSISPR
-2146 SSLPPKDGGPTG
+2146 SSLPPKDGVGG
-2158 AGSGGGVGG
+2158 GGGGGVPA
-2167 GNDRTLTSNGHTSAS
+2167 DRTLINNGHTSS

-2241 DIDAEISGRS
+2241 DIDAEISGRTES
-2251 EAELYDDGYEKI
+2251 ELYDDGYEKI
-2263 AERNRRRKTG
+2263 AERNRRRTA
-2273 GTGEQEGAEEGDE
+2273 GAGEGDE
-2286 GGCSSSS
+2286 GGSTSS
-2293 GSSSTDGD
+2293 GSSSTEGD
-2301 DRGDDSA
+2301 DRSDESS

-2389 TRILSSSE
+2389 TRILSSAE

-2457 DRTLKALKANKPEFA
+2457 DRTLKTLRANKPEFA
-2472 RTLAALEAD
+2472 RTLTALESD

-2516 DDDDEFG
+2516 EDDDEFS

-2590 DLVHVLWR
+2590 ELVHMLWR

-2649 SGDIVTGL
+2649 SGDIVPGL
-2657 PAKEMQTIG
+2657 PAKEMQTLG

-2805 KAHHHYH
+2805 KAHQHLHHSNH
-2812 NYYHQPQHQ
+2812 HHQ
-2821 QHHHHQLHHKQQH
+2821 QHHQQ
-2834 LQHQQQYHHHHQQQQ
+2834 HHHQQQQ
-2849 SKK
+2849 QHQLPHHYHPHHGKK